1 MMTTMKSMFTKT
13 KARRVAMLLLV
24 AVMTLTAQMAW
35 AQTTSF
41 PKTSGGSGTEND
53 PYLITTPAEL
63 NTLASDVNSGTNYS
77 NTYFKLGITI
87 NYDPSVDNNYTP
99 IGDANHRFAGHFD
112 GGVYAISGIRIN
124 QGSTSCQ
131 GLFGYVDAGGSVMN
145 VTLDDAII
153 NGGDK
158 TGGIAGMN
166 LGTITNCHVTSSVT
180 IGATEERIWLH
191 GGIVGGN
198 EYDDTTS
205 PVTYGVV
212 SQCTCSA
219 TISGSSDS
227 EDFGGIAGEN
237 YGIMTNN
244 LVLGAT
250 LPTSGVSHVGNIVG
264 YGYSCSDMRNNFY
277 NNCNISKGVGL
288 FYRTSSNYYTN
299 RDANYNGE
307 YNAVIVYTLGHDENT
322 TITGNSISYN
332 GTDYCAGGK
341 LVTLGYSGPLLDKEV
356 AIYTAKNASDNDI
369 TATAISEDEGVYKL
383 TMPYGN
389 ATVNATSGFAYI
401 DADGDTKYCTDYTI
415 ITPSKTSYGGINSE
429 VWCVVNGTVNMTELG
444 FYGPAHVILC
454 DGASLTTSTGYGQ
467 ITANQDLTIYGQSG
481 GTGSITVNS
490 TYEGDE
496 QLNDY
501 GIKARNFTLC
511 GGNITVTSDG
521 GGILALSSFTVH
533 RGSINATGQHIENN
547 LLPEYNGAGICSES
561 ITINGGQV
569 SATGSQRGLSADGIT
584 LGYTNTTDYITAST
598 FNAKGSVSVKTDQTL
613 SDGTTT
619 YTGTIADPSVLAGK
633 TLIPAPGGTC
643 GASGDEDGVTWVYD
657 VSTKTLT
664 ISGTGAMAD
673 IAYDA
678 EQPWEIVKTEMTS
691 VVIGNGVTNIG
702 NNAFKGC
709 TSLETVSIGS
719 GVASKGSYAFDNC
732 TSLTTITVDENN
744 ANYSSED
751 GVLFNKNKTTLLLCP
766 PGKSGTYT
774 IPNTVTSVGDGS
786 FSGCSSLTEVTI
798 QEGVK
803 TIGYSAFGGCS
814 GLTTISIPNSV
825 TTINSGAFSGCTGVA
840 TLQLG
845 SGLTSINSGV
855 FNGLTSLT
863 SLTIGNGVT
872 NIDGG
877 AFYGC
882 TGLKDLTIG
891 DGVTSIS
898 NSTFNGCTNLE
909 TIQFGAGLTTINS
922 GSFNGYTKLKS
933 VTFKNGT
940 TPLTI
945 YSAAF
950 SNCTSLETVT
960 LSANVSE
967 IGTNAFIGCTS
978 LTSVALKGPAT
989 IGSDAFPSN
998 AMVIIADGLYLDNG
1012 TEVLGCT
1019 ITDMSKLNGKVLAL
1033 YAHYVV
1039 KTTNSDITVGGH
1051 AVAEADFTFDDDGDD
1066 AYCFVADEGDELT
1079 LDYTGSV
1086 SENRIVVYTVR
1097 DANRKDI
1104 TASVLSGSTLT
1115 MPAGNVTVRASKA
1128 KLSGNC
1134 GPKGNERN
1142 VKWSYD
1148 PATTTL
1154 TISGTGEM
1162 GDNPWENLKNVI
1174 TKVVID
1180 DGVTTILDNAFL
1192 NHIVLTDVTIGSGVV
1207 TIEENA
1213 FDGCAALTG
1222 VTIPDGVTTINN
1234 DVFRD
1239 CSSLTSIDIPK
1250 SVTEI
1255 EGNIFS
1261 GCTSLTGIAVD
1272 PANMDYKNDD
1282 RGALLSKDG
1291 KDFIIYPIGNTAT
1304 SYDIPYGVT
1313 TIESTAFEGCT
1324 ALTALTIPY
1333 GVTKINKS
1341 AFEGCSSLTSIII
1354 PASVKNIAVDAFLEC
1369 TGMTDVYCYVTDP
1382 SALSWSDRHCDDFKK
1397 DKDQTTC
1404 HVFDKDAFDAKWAT
1418 GGSKDICVT
1427 FVGDLATIP
1436 FNLTELEGVSHLAAL
1451 AGKTLPVQFSR
1462 TYTTGSGANKA
1473 STVCLPFDFDKPDTE
1488 TVGTFYTFG
1497 GVSDDT
1503 GEYVVT
1509 MNEVTDATLT
1519 AGTPYMFVPKASG
1532 KLTQGN
1538 AAFTVPVEGFAGA
1551 SSATNGSWQFKGTFE
1566 KKTWES
1572 GQTNLY
1578 GFAGKEY
1585 YLSNGS
1591 QIASDDIGSFR
1602 RFDYGTCAAFRCY
1615 LLAPESSGARGVSKA
1630 GSLPETLK
1638 VRLVKTDGTTT
1649 AIGTLDTRTGE
1660 VEFGDDWYDLN
1671 GRRLDV
1677 KPTAKGVYIN
1687 NGKKIVIK
1695 N

>member
-1 MMTTMKSMFTKT
+1 MFTKT
-13 KARRVAMLLLV
+13 EARRAAMLLLV

-63 NTLASDVNSGTNYS
+63 NALASDVNSGTNYS
-77 NTYFKLGITI
+77 DKYFKLNNAI
-87 NYDPSVDNNYTP
+87 NYDPAVDNNYTP
-99 IGDANHRFAGHFD
+99 IGDASHRFAGHFD
-112 GGVYAISGIRIN
+112 GDGKSINGGTVNGTGDYVGIYQNRGTYDLTIN
-124 QGSTSCQ
+124 
-131 GLFGYVDAGGSVMN
+131 GGSVS
-145 VTLDDAII
+145 
-153 NGGDK
+153 G
-158 TGGIAGMN
+158 TGTGANSWGI
-166 LGTITNCHVTSSVT
+166 HSS
-180 IGATEERIWLH
+180 G
-191 GGIVGGN
+191 
-198 EYDDTTS
+198 
-205 PVTYGVV
+205 
-212 SQCTCSA
+212 
-219 TISGSSDS
+219 
-227 EDFGGIAGEN
+227 
-237 YGIMTNN
+237 N
-244 LVLGAT
+244 LV
-250 LPTSGVSHVGNIVG
+250 
-264 YGYSCSDMRNNFY
+264 
-277 NNCNISKGVGL
+277 
-288 FYRTSSNYYTN
+288 
-299 RDANYNGE
+299 
-307 YNAVIVYTLGHDENT
+307 
-322 TITGNSISYN
+322 
-332 GTDYCAGGK
+332 
-341 LVTLGYSGPLLDKEV
+341 
-356 AIYTAKNASDNDI
+356 
-369 TATAISEDEGVYKL
+369 
-383 TMPYGN
+383 
-389 ATVNATSGFAYI
+389 
-401 DADGDTKYCTDYTI
+401 
-415 ITPSKTSYGGINSE
+415 
-429 VWCVVNGTVNMTELG
+429 
-444 FYGPAHVILC
+444 
-454 DGASLTTSTGYGQ
+454 
-467 ITANQDLTIYGQSG
+467 
-481 GTGSITVNS
+481 
-490 TYEGDE
+490 
-496 QLNDY
+496 
-501 GIKARNFTLC
+501 
-511 GGNITVTSDG
+511 
-521 GGILALSSFTVH
+521 
-533 RGSINATGQHIENN
+533 
-547 LLPEYNGAGICSES
+547 
-561 ITINGGQV
+561 INGGQV

-619 YTGTIADPSVLAGK
+619 YTGTIADPTVLAGK
-633 TLIPAPGGTC
+633 TLIPAPGGSC

-766 PGKSGTYT
+766 PGKSGTYI
-774 IPNTVTSVGDGS
+774 IPSSVTSVGDGS
-786 FSGCSSLTEVTI
+786 FLGCSSLTGVII

-825 TTINSGAFSGCTGVA
+825 TTINSGAFSGCTSVA

-845 SGLTSINSGV
+845 SGLTTINPGV

-872 NIDGG
+872 TIYDGS
-877 AFYGC
+877 FSGC
-882 TGLKDLTIG
+882 TSLKYLTIG
-891 DGVTSIS
+891 DGVTTITTGIFS
-898 NSTFNGCTNLE
+898 GCTNLE
-909 TIQFGAGLTTINS
+909 TIEFGAGLTTINS
-922 GSFNGYTKLKS
+922 GCFDGFSKLEE
-933 VTFKNGT
+933 VTFKDGNN
-940 TPLTI
+940 PLTI

-950 SNCTSLETVT
+950 RGCTSLETVT
-960 LSANVSE
+960 LSANVTSV
-967 IGTNAFIGCTS
+967 GTNAFIGCTS
-978 LTSVALKGPAT
+978 LTSVDLNGPAS

-998 AMVIIADGLYLDNG
+998 ATVKIADCLYLDNG

-1033 YAHYVV
+1033 YDHYVV
-1039 KTTNSDITVGGH
+1039 KTTDSDITVGGH

-1066 AYCFVADEGDELT
+1066 AYCFVADEGDKLT
-1079 LDYTGSV
+1079 LGYTGDV
-1086 SENRIVVYTVR
+1086 PENKILVYTVK
-1097 DANRKDI
+1097 DAAGKDI
-1104 TASVLSGSTLT
+1104 TVSVLSGSTLT

-1128 KLSGNC
+1128 RLSGNC
-1134 GPKGNERN
+1134 GPKGNERK

-1180 DGVTTILDNAFL
+1180 DGVTTILDKAFL
-1192 NHIVLTDVTIGSGVV
+1192 NHIVLTDVTISNSVTIIEKGAFYECSSLSNIDIPNSVTKIESRTFEDCTSLTTVSIGSGV
-1207 TIEENA
+1207 
-1213 FDGCAALTG
+1213 
-1222 VTIPDGVTTINN
+1222 
-1234 DVFRD
+1234 
-1239 CSSLTSIDIPK
+1239 
-1250 SVTEI
+1250 TEI
-1255 EGNIFS
+1255 DGNIFS

-1272 PANMDYKNDD
+1272 PANTDYKNDE

-1291 KDFIIYPIGNTAT
+1291 KSFIIYPIGNTAT
-1304 SYDIPYGVT
+1304 SYDVPYGVT
-1313 TIESTAFEGCT
+1313 TIESSAFIGCT

-1369 TGMTDVYCYVTDP
+1369 TSMKDVYCYVIDP
-1382 SALSWSDRHCDDFKK
+1382 SALSWSDHHCDDFKK

-1404 HVFDKDAFDAKWAT
+1404 HVFNKEAFDAKWAT

-1488 TVGTFYTFG
+1488 AVGIFYTFG
-1497 GVSDDT
+1497 GVSDAT

-1509 MNEVTDATLT
+1509 MDEVTDATLT
-1519 AGTPYMFVPKASG
+1519 AGTPYMFVPKTSD

-1566 KKTWES
+1566 KKTWEI

-1638 VRLVKTDGTTT
+1638 VRLVKADGTTT

-1660 VEFGDDWYDLN
+1660 IEFGNDWYDLN
-1671 GRRLDV
+1671 GRRLDAQ
-1677 KPTAKGVYIN
+1677 PTQKGVYIN
-1687 NGKKIVIK
+1687 NGRKVIIE